1 MKSQFCGIKFQM
13 HFKFSNSSC
22 ATLVNSL
29 SNLRD
34 EKDPK
39 KRMDL
44 KIGESLDEVD
54 FPLILDLMIISSGRI
69 NLDITEVDMLTI
81 IEKDE
86 ETVKELTTKKSEE
99 LSL

>member
-1 MKSQFCGIKFQM
+1 M

-22 ATLVNSL
+22 ATLINSL

-44 KIGESLDEVD
+44 KIGESLNEVD
-54 FPLILDLMIISSGRI
+54 FPLIMDLMTISSGRI
-69 NLDITEVDMLTI
+69 NLDITEVDMMTVI
-81 IEKDE
+81 QRDE
-86 ETVKELTTKKSEE
+86 DTVKELTTKKSEE
-99 LSL
+99 ESI

>member
-1 MKSQFCGIKFQM
+1 M
-13 HFKFSNSSC
+13 HFRFSNSSC

-44 KIGESLDEVD
+44 KIGESLNEVD
-54 FPLILDLMIISSGRI
+54 F
-69 NLDITEVDMLTI
+69 
-81 IEKDE
+81 
-86 ETVKELTTKKSEE
+86 
-99 LSL
+99 